1 MLGSGLRRLDG
12 EALGGF
18 RRPAQARHGLAGG
31 FDTRTIG
38 SSKRPRCSLRRGW
51 FPSPPPRFS
60 DRKIAAQLFRRCPRP
75 VGARIMPDSFVSSI
89 AAPETDLLGYP

>member
-1 MLGSGLRRLDG
+1 MLGSGLRGLDG

-31 FDTRTIG
+31 FDTRTIC

-51 FPSPPPRFS
+51 FPSPHVFQTAKS
-60 DRKIAAQLFRRCPRP
+60 RRSYSG
-75 VGARIMPDSFVSSI
+75 VARGQVKR
-89 AAPETDLLGYP
+89 E